1 MWIYIFRSFFSFVA
15 HRYFSKIDDAMLKDL
30 LQIYG
35 PDFDLFG
42 YNSTKYFDIVK
53 KSSKPPTP
61 INVTTVAAAAATTAI
76 TITTV

>member
-1 MWIYIFRSFFSFVA
+1 
-15 HRYFSKIDDAMLKDL
+15 MLKDL

-53 KSSKPPTP
+53 SSKPPTP
-61 INVTTVAAAAATTAI
+61 INVTTVTAAAAATTAI

>member
-1 MWIYIFRSFFSFVA
+1 
-15 HRYFSKIDDAMLKDL
+15 MLKDL

-53 KSSKPPTP
+53 SRKPPTP
-61 INVTTVAAAAATTAI
+61 INVTTVTAAAAATTAI